1 MVEDWG
7 GLVKQGGHYF
17 LVIPWLSSTAARTRN
32 LPVGVAGAVGF
43 LLSCAGETSSSC
55 WRSLGGR
62 TAAPSPG
69 GIERVDSRCS
79 RFLLARIVALVVRT
93 NLGVLKLMLINF
105 LSAALQQHN
114 IRQTEQVATVRA
126 KRALVQLA
134 IWTGIY
140 LSDLR
145 SSQVCPNTVT
155 SSWVLLIRNPTS
167 FSCNWEKCFKRFF
180 FCWGNM

>member
-7 GLVKQGGHYF
+7 GLDKQGGHYF

-43 LLSCAGETSSSC
+43 LLSPAETSSGC

-79 RFLLARIVALVVRT
+79 RFLLARIVALVVCT

-114 IRQTEQVATVRA
+114 IRQTEQLATVRA
-126 KRALVQLA
+126 KRALVLLGSPRNINNRPECVLDVYSTKRWYRLA
-134 IWTGIY
+134 QGQICNRNIY
-140 LSDLR
+140 
-145 SSQVCPNTVT
+145 
-155 SSWVLLIRNPTS
+155 
-167 FSCNWEKCFKRFF
+167 
-180 FCWGNM
+180 